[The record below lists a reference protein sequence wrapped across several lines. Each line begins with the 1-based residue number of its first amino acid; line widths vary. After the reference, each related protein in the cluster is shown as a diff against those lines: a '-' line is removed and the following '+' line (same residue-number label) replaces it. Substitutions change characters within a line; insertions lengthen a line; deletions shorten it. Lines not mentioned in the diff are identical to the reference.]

1 LNAILTLEK
10 HMIDA
15 KDQKRIYEQCG
26 MSASSRRI
34 PMSKDKL
41 RFEMLSQLLRDRLK
55 YLQPVQ
61 AMFEQ
66 ADTDGDGVISE
77 T

>member
-1 LNAILTLEK
+1 
-10 HMIDA
+10 
-15 KDQKRIYEQCG
+15 
-26 MSASSRRI
+26 
-34 PMSKDKL
+34 MSKDKL